1 MLCVNLILPMP
12 RWDLNKYNFF
22 VYFVILGEKIVRSP
36 LSEDKTLPAATLER
50 ASTLRTTLIE
60 RLADVDEHI
69 GEMYLNDTMPS
80 VDDIRAAIRRQTI
93 ANKFVPVCMGSA
105 FKNKGV
111 QLLLDAINFYLP
123 CPLEKVNTAFDL
135 NGGSSGQKE
144 EKKIV
149 LECDVSKP
157 LG

>member
-1 MLCVNLILPMP
+1 M
-12 RWDLNKYNFF
+12 
-22 VYFVILGEKIVRSP
+22 
-36 LSEDKTLPAATLER
+36 
-50 ASTLRTTLIE
+50 
-60 RLADVDEHI
+60 DEHI

-80 VDDIRAAIRRQTI
+80 VEDIRAAIRRQTI

-135 NGGSSGQKE
+135 NGEGGGHSE
-144 EKKIV
+144 EKKVV
-149 LECDVSKP
+149 LACDNSKP
-157 LG
+157 LGKNTIKLIFHLQLLTPSTIL